1 MTKFMI
7 LVVASL
13 LVMSVS
19 SLSFAGMFDKAVEA
33 TEQANTMAK
42 DAKEKAD
49 STEQKTIEAQDASK
63 QQTGSML
70 DQAKEAAKETVNEK
84 IDSIGK

>member
-7 LVVASL
+7 AVVTGL
-13 LVMSVS
+13 FVMSVGS
-19 SLSFAGMFDKAVEA
+19 VSFAGMFDKAVEA

-49 STEQKTIEAQDASK
+49 SAEQKTIEAQDASK
-63 QQTGSML
+63 QQPGSMV

-84 IDSIGK
+84 IDSVGK